1 MHGFPMPQAR
11 HFCNFARMD
20 QDECIAEIPVVV
32 EQGELLYLVQYPL
45 RNKGRPYGQEDQVQ
59 WKIQHKCLQV
69 QYPISTNHNYDHKA
83 MFKMEKLT
91 LRSRGL
97 VGGNAP
103 MNLAVGEFIEGKV
116 FRLRP
121 VEGVLQM
128 YPRFDHVDEV
138 VKKEAILDLE
148 IEQDENDDDEEE
160 AKKANEPKR
169 VLAKAKKIK
178 SNEVSERPSWGRIQR
193 EFTQDPW
200 IPLRVFG
207 KQQDRME
214 EEDLSINGI

>member
-1 MHGFPMPQAR
+1 M
-11 HFCNFARMD
+11 
-20 QDECIAEIPVVV
+20 QDECIAEIPVIVKQD
-32 EQGELLYLVQYPL
+32 EGGLYAVQYPL
-45 RNKGRPYGQEDQVQ
+45 RNKGRPYGQEDQVL
-59 WKIQHKCLQV
+59 WKKQHQCLQV
-69 QYPISTNHNYDHKA
+69 QYPISTSRNYDHNA
-83 MFKMEKLT
+83 AFKMDKVT

-97 VGGNAP
+97 PGGNAP
-103 MNLAVGEFIEGKV
+103 TNMAVGEFIEGT

-138 VKKEAILDLE
+138 VKKEAIIDLE
-148 IEQDENDDDEEE
+148 VEEQEDEDEEE
-160 AKKANEPKR
+160 MKKANEPKR

-200 IPLRVFG
+200 IPLHVIG
-207 KQQDRME
+207 TLQDQ
-214 EEDLSINGI
+214 I